1 MSMRTIMGVSLR
13 WGVEVY
19 RWHRGV
25 DNARMKRHIAL
36 LRGINVGKAK
46 RVPMAYLRAVMASLG
61 HANVRTL
68 LNSGNAVFDTRTGT
82 PAAIARKLRAAI
94 LAEIGVDCEVIVKT
108 AADLEAACAEHPL
121 RRHANDDARLLVMFV
136 QEAASLAE
144 LKALEATDWSPEAF
158 AVGKQAAWLWCADGI
173 IESRVAKAVGK
184 VLKERGTAR
193 NWATVEKL
201 RALAA
206 SDA

>member
-1 MSMRTIMGVSLR
+1 MRTIMAGLLAV
-13 WGVEVY
+13 GVEVY
-19 RWHRGV
+19 RARRGM

-46 RVPMAYLRAVMASLG
+46 RVPMADLRALMEGLG

-68 LNSGNAVFDTRTGT
+68 LNSGNAVFDAKGGT
-82 PAAIARKLRAAI
+82 PAAHAKSLRAAI
-94 LAEIGVDCEVIVKT
+94 LDKLGVDCEVIVKT
-108 AADLEAACAEHPL
+108 AAELEAAIAEHPL
-121 RRHANDDARLLVMFV
+121 RRHADDDARLLVMFV
-136 QEAASLAE
+136 QAPSTLAE

-158 AVGKQAAWLWCADGI
+158 AVGAQAAWLWCADGI

-193 NWATVEKL
+193 NWATVGKL
-201 RALAA
+201 QALASA
-206 SDA
+206 DAG